1 MTAALLILG
10 LVAALLLSGISSGSE
25 TGLYC
30 LNRVRLRVA
39 AERGDAASRRLEDLL
54 RRPEDLVILALL
66 GTNIADYLATAC
78 VAALLLRAAVS
89 AGMTEFY
96 ATAISTPL
104 ILVFGGIIP
113 KDWFRRESNRLMA
126 RLSGVLWLALRAARA
141 TGIVAL
147 LRGVTHLVY
156 RGVGPS
162 SGTPVS
168 EFLPRTHTL
177 HLLREGAARGGL
189 TPVQRDLIER
199 VLNLSGIRAADV
211 MIPLSRAATV
221 PHDIPRDD
229 FLRIARMAHFSRL
242 PVYRG
247 QPRRIVGVV
256 NVYDVLTD
264 PQRRPILTH
273 ARPPVTLTEP
283 TPVPEALLQLQRTRQ
298 SMAVVV
304 DRAGLCVGILTL
316 KDLVEEIVGDLEV
329 W

>member
-10 LVAALLLSGISSGSE
+10 LAAALVLSGISSGSE

-39 AERGDAASRRLEDLL
+39 AEQGDSASRRLENLL

-104 ILVFGGIIP
+104 ILVYGGIIP

-126 RLSGVLWLALRAARA
+126 RLSGVLWLALRTARA

-156 RGVGPS
+156 RGVAPPNAP
-162 SGTPVS
+162 PVS
-168 EFLPRTHTL
+168 EFLPRAHTL

-199 VLNLSGIRAADV
+199 VLNLSGVRVADV

-247 QPRRIVGVV
+247 QPRRIIGIV

-264 PQRRPILTH
+264 PEHRPILTH
-273 ARPPVTLTEP
+273 ARPPVALTEP
-283 TPVPEALLQLQRTRQ
+283 APVPEALLQLQRTRQ